1 MKCKEPSLSE
11 GSLMIYIVGFKTTEL
26 EFLLVQLEFLL
37 GLQLGQLEF
46 QLVLQQGQLEFQLEP
61 LEFLQVLLQQE
72 QSFLVLVLELELL

>member
-26 EFLLVQLEFLL
+26 EFLL
-37 GLQLGQLEF
+37 GQLEF
-46 QLVLQQGQLEFQLEP
+46 QLVQLEFLLEPLEP

-72 QSFLVLVLELELL
+72 QSFLEPELELELL

>member
-46 QLVLQQGQLEFQLEP
+46 QLVQLEFLLEP

>member
-37 GLQLGQLEF
+37 GQLEF
-46 QLVLQQGQLEFQLEP
+46 QLVQLEFLLEPLEP

-72 QSFLVLVLELELL
+72 QSFLEPELELELL

>member
-46 QLVLQQGQLEFQLEP
+46 LLEP

-72 QSFLVLVLELELL
+72 QSFLEPELELELL

>member
-37 GLQLGQLEF
+37 
-46 QLVLQQGQLEFQLEP
+46 EP
-61 LEFLQVLLQQE
+61 LEFLLVLLQQE